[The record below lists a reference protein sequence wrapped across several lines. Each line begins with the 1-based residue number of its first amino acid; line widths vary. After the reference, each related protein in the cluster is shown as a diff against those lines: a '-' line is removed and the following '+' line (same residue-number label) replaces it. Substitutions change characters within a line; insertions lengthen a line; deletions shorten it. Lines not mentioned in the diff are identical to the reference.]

1 MNFDFEYIYNNLD
14 YDIQNFWLELE
25 NPKSKDITK
34 IGAYLKLSV
43 FHEND
48 PRIELEKKENQIV

>member
-1 MNFDFEYIYNNLD
+1 
-14 YDIQNFWLELE
+14 LE